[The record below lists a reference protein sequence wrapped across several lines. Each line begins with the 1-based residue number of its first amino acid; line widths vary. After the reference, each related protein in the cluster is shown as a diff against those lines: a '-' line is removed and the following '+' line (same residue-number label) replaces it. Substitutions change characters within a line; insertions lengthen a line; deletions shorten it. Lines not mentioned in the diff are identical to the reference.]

1 MGVVDSLCSLPA
13 GDANYTSALN
23 QATKAQLQLAVQIM
37 KMNEDGHHQTRIDAC
52 EKKIKSFKEEKNT
65 KKAEQKVNPKP
76 SKATTTKTVSK
87 AKPVKKEPEKIVEFP
102 GAKPKIK
109 PLAKS
114 EEHHTYEECEQKILG
129 ETKTFTDDDNQYVI
143 KGILDKCKE
152 DEDFRNNVCL
162 KEKSYIGF
170 LEYMIKAA
178 AEGYCIMLGKTKGML
193 SKEKALDLA
202 FDYYNMFEIIKPEEK
217 KKVAEKLTI
226 VVNEIAEE
234 DKAEEIQ
241 TEQLLMNIDD
251 EEDKSEDKSLTW
263 DDIYER
269 AYGRPYG
276 SDELTA
282 KDHAHYEVANLVLE
296 RENIDIEKE
305 ECSEEYVEH
314 YVDLWNIRFDKDGN
328 IIHVDEESKLEEE
341 ETGQLRLSF

>member
-13 GDANYTSALN
+13 GDVNYTSALN

-37 KMNEDGHHQTRIDAC
+37 KMNENGHHQTRIDAC
-52 EKKIKSFKEEKNT
+52 EKKIKSFQEEKNT
-65 KKAEQKVNPKP
+65 KKAEQKVNPKA
-76 SKATTTKTVSK
+76 SKATTTKNVSK

-202 FDYYNMFEIIKPEEK
+202 YDYYNMLEIIKPEEK
-217 KKVAEKLTI
+217 KEVAKKLTKE
-226 VVNEIAEE
+226 VNKIAEE
-234 DKAEEIQ
+234 VNTEEKAEDQ
-241 TEQLLMNIDD
+241 TELLMNFEDSETEEESTD
-251 EEDKSEDKSLTW
+251 EETEEATK
-263 DDIYER
+263 DDGE
-269 AYGRPYG
+269 
-276 SDELTA
+276 
-282 KDHAHYEVANLVLE
+282 
-296 RENIDIEKE
+296 
-305 ECSEEYVEH
+305 
-314 YVDLWNIRFDKDGN
+314 
-328 IIHVDEESKLEEE
+328 LEEE
-341 ETGQLRLSF
+341 ETGQLRLCF